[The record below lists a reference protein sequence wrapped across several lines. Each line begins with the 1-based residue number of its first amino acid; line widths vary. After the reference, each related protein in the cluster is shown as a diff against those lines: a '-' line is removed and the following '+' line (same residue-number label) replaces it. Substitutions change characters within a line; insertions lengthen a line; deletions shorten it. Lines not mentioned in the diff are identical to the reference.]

1 VRIFH
6 RITHTVS
13 AGIESLL
20 DQVENQEAVAWASIE
35 EIEQGA
41 ARVRGHRKRS
51 ERRIQDLEARLVAL
65 EAESK
70 LWKERAVRF
79 GSDRDKA
86 LECVR
91 RHLGAE
97 QGRAPHTLEL
107 AQQRALRDKI
117 VLDER
122 AIETKLSE
130 LRARCAAL
138 SSREARC
145 VAQTG
150 VSGGD
155 IERVFDRW
163 EARLD
168 GTEGIADTE
177 STLDHFAQ
185 KLSADEEQTRVEEEL
200 DRILAANE
208 QVAS

>member
-20 DQVENQEAVAWASIE
+20 DQVENQEAVAWASVE

-41 ARVRGHRKRS
+41 ARVRGYRKRS
-51 ERRIQDLEARLVAL
+51 ERRIRELEAQLVAL
-65 EAESK
+65 ETESM
-70 LWKERAVRF
+70 LWKERAVRL
-79 GSDRDKA
+79 GPDRDKA

-91 RHLGAE
+91 RHLAAD
-97 QGRAPHTLEL
+97 QSRTAHSAEL
-107 AQQRALRDKI
+107 AQERGLRDKI

-145 VAQTG
+145 LTQTG
-150 VSGGD
+150 VSGSD

-163 EARLD
+163 EVRLD
-168 GTEGIADTE
+168 RAEGIAETE

-185 KLSADEEQTRVEEEL
+185 QLSADEEQARVEAEL
-200 DRILAANE
+200 DRILVE
-208 QVAS
+208 KEKVPS